1 MGEAEWRPL
10 PERLEMGA
18 KRKMPVPVPV
28 TKTETERYLV
38 LDQSADRG
46 GRTVTYWRVPNADR
60 KADLERQAGR
70 LVTPATGL
78 GLAIADVVTEDG
90 SGLNGNRPKPARLPR
105 DPSVSAI
112 VIEHLDRLARFVL
125 EHLSAALKAS
135 GCRILVIE
143 DAEVDDDLARDMTD
157 ALTSFCARLCRRRSA
172 ARRAKAALRAARE
185 AA

>member
-10 PERLEMGA
+10 PERLETGA
-18 KRKMPVPVPV
+18 KQEMPVPV

-38 LDQSADRG
+38 LGQSADRG
-46 GRTVTYWRVPNADR
+46 GRTVTYWRVSNAGR

-70 LVTPATGL
+70 LVTAAASL
-78 GLAIADVVTEDG
+78 GLAIAEG
-90 SGLNGNRPKPARLPR
+90 R
-105 DPSVSAI
+105 
-112 VIEHLDRLARFVL
+112 
-125 EHLSAALKAS
+125 
-135 GCRILVIE
+135 RILVIE

-157 ALTSFCARLCRRRSA
+157 TLTSFCASLYRRRSA